1 MSCAQFSPSF
11 DCVIQAVGCLK
22 LYGFSVKTYIA
33 PNMPLYNLILSRSP
47 LNPIEFY
54 ALAAEN
60 DLLDLAIAVS
70 SHLLAF
76 NLSNLTDE
84 LACKIGPVYLKR
96 LFFLH
101 LGRNDALKR
110 LLLSPPSLHGPTADC
125 DFSQQK
131 KLTRAWALATAYL
144 AWDARP
150 GQYPQCFS
158 NLSLNDLSQT
168 CRRAPSNP
176 LWAPYKTI

>member
-1 MSCAQFSPSF
+1 MSCAQFSPSI
-11 DCVIQAVGCLK
+11 DCITEAVDSLK
-22 LYGFSVKTYIA
+22 AYGHPMQTYIA

-47 LNPIEFY
+47 LYPIELY

-60 DLLDLAIAVS
+60 DLSELAVAIS

-76 NLSNLTDE
+76 NLSNLTDG
-84 LACKIGPVYLKR
+84 LASKIGPIYLKR

-110 LLLSPPSLHGPTADC
+110 LLLSPPALHGPTADC
-125 DFSQQK
+125 DFTQQK

-150 GQYPQCFS
+150 GWCS
-158 NLSLNDLSQT
+158 DHDV
-168 CRRAPSNP
+168 P
-176 LWAPYKTI
+176 L